1 MSDHTGAYIHGTAP
15 DEQRRL
21 AGLNR
26 MTNGPFMEF
35 LRIAPGMHVLEVG
48 SGLGILAAEVASAA
62 KDVRVVGLEKSPQ
75 QLVSAIK
82 AHGLSYVQGDAHQ
95 LEFSD
100 ASFDLVYARY
110 LLEHVSHPQ
119 KVLGEMRRVLRPGG
133 RIALCENDISLVR
146 LDPPCP
152 AFEKLWAAFAS
163 YQLKLGGDPFIGRR
177 LCRLLTD
184 AGFLDI
190 ELSVQ
195 PEIHWHGSAGFSWWI
210 GNLEG
215 NLESARS
222 GIMESGL
229 GTKEDFVAC
238 NVELSTLVRKEG
250 ASSHFVWNR
259 AAATR

>member
-1 MSDHTGAYIHGTAP
+1 MSNQGAYIHGTEP

-26 MTNGPFMEF
+26 MTNRPFLEF

-62 KDVRVVGLEKSPQ
+62 KDVRVVGLEKSSQ
-75 QLVSAIK
+75 QLTSAVK
-82 AHGLSYVQGDAHQ
+82 SPGLSYVQGDAHK

-100 ASFDLVYARY
+100 SSFDLVYARY

-119 KVLGEMRRVLRPGG
+119 KVLGEMKRVLRPGG

-152 AFEKLWAAFAS
+152 VFEKLWTAFAT
-163 YQLKLGGDPFIGRR
+163 YQLKLGGHPYIGRR
-177 LCRLLTD
+177 LYGLLTD
-184 AGFLDI
+184 AGFSDI

-210 GNLEG
+210 ENLEG
-215 NLESARS
+215 NLESARR

-229 GTKEDFVAC
+229 GTKQDFEASGD
-238 NVELSTLVRKEG
+238 ELSNLVRQKG